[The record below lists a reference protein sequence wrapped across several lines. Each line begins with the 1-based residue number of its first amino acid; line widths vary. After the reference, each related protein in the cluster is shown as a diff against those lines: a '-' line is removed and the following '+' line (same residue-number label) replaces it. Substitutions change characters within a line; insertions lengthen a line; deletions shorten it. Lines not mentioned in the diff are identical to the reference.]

1 MKKTLCILL
10 CFLLTASSALADTSA
25 RKLTA
30 DEPLYTSL
38 YERGMELAWL
48 FNEKVH
54 NDDYLKLFLD
64 PRNYEDMLTLLRMQ
78 DFTDPLDVT
87 IVRADCALA
96 VEDIGGLSIGGL
108 ARRLESADVS
118 ENLKDALLRE
128 EYHQT
133 AWQLTW
139 ADAGEWWDSHEYS
152 LLYDL
157 LTVEDA
163 WIQPEEMDGPCF
175 AVMFYGGLYALF
187 VTFVPNANRV
197 VEARVQL
204 IPSRAADD
212 LNLPIE

>member
-1 MKKTLCILL
+1 MKKLLCILL
-10 CFLLTASSALADTSA
+10 CLMLVLPSALADTPA

-48 FNEKVH
+48 FNETVH
-54 NDDYLKLFLD
+54 NDDYLNLFLD
-64 PRNYEDMLTLLRMQ
+64 SKAYEETLTLLRIQ
-78 DFTDPLDVT
+78 DFTEPWDVV

-96 VEDIGGLSIGGL
+96 AESIGGLSIGGL
-108 ARRLESADVS
+108 ARRLESADIS
-118 ENLKDALLRE
+118 ENMKNALIRA

-133 AWQLTW
+133 AWELTW
-139 ADAGEWWDSHEYS
+139 ADAPEWDSHENS

-175 AVMFYGGLYALF
+175 AVMFYGGLYALLI
-187 VTFVPNANRV
+187 TFVPNANRV
-197 VEARVQL
+197 VEASVHL
-204 IPSRAADD
+204 IPSRAADA
-212 LNLPIE
+212 LNLPAE

>member
-1 MKKTLCILL
+1 MKKLICAFLCLMLL
-10 CFLLTASSALADTSA
+10 LPSALADTPA
-25 RKLTA
+25 RRLTA

-48 FNEKVH
+48 FNETVH
-54 NDDYLKLFLD
+54 NDEYLNLFLD
-64 PRNYEDMLTLLRMQ
+64 PRAYEETLSLLRMQ
-78 DFTDPLDVT
+78 DFTDPLDVI

-96 VEDIGGLSIGGL
+96 AESIGGLSVGGL

-118 ENLKDALLRE
+118 ENMKEALIRE

-139 ADAGEWWDSHEYS
+139 ADAPEWDSHEYS

-157 LTVEDA
+157 LAVKDA

-175 AVMFYGGLYALF
+175 AVMFYGGLYALLI
-187 VTFVPNANRV
+187 TFVPNANRV
-197 VEARVQL
+197 VEARAQL
-204 IPSRAADD
+204 IPSRAADE
-212 LNLPIE
+212 LNIPIE